1 MITAYLGPKSRAGL
15 SEKPQLCPK
24 DMPTA
29 PMVKPMKMGAI
40 PSATLFFL
48 SVIAMMERTRIAVPT
63 TWSKLKKAELNKNA
77 IIKYKKLTNRFR
89 LKFQVR
95 VDK

>member
-1 MITAYLGPKSRAGL
+1 MNNKRMITAYLGPKSRAGL

-63 TWSKLKKAELNKNA
+63 T
-77 IIKYKKLTNRFR
+77 
-89 LKFQVR
+89 
-95 VDK
+95 